1 MSGTSSIPSIVSP
14 CRIGTVNGG
23 EGRTKREVDKID
35 VKREREREERVM
47 FKVEKREGKKDEG
60 SD

>member
-35 VKREREREERVM
+35 VKRERERGEGDVQGGKEGGKER
-47 FKVEKREGKKDEG
+47 
-60 SD
+60 